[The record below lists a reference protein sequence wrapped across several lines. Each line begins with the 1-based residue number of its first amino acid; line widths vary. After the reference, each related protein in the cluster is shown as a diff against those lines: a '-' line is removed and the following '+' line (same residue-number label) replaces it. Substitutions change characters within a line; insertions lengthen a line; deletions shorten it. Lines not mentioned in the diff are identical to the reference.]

1 MGTGTIGIIHP
12 ATETDR
18 GGNRVTALRW
28 ARMFRRLGWRVFHGP
43 SWDKRPC
50 DVLVALHARKS
61 HDSVVR
67 FRRTHPDRPVVVAGA
82 GTDLYTDVADGGEVR
97 ESLGLATRIV
107 VLQPLALE
115 ALPHELRSK
124 ARVIYQSVSPPRS
137 RLAPRR
143 DVFEVAFLA
152 NVRPVKD
159 PLCAVRAARLLPPT
173 SRVRIRHV
181 GGVLDPDLGSELE
194 REALGVSHYKWLGE
208 RPRSEALTILARARL
223 ALLTSRHEGG
233 ANALSEALA
242 CDVPVIATHIPGVLG
257 VLGETYPG
265 TFPVGDA
272 EKLAAL
278 LRRAEIEPAFYAELR
293 NACRA
298 RAWLADPKTELE
310 SWERLFAELAAE
322 NAAVHTA
329 GGATEGRPGA

>member
-1 MGTGTIGIIHP
+1 MGVATIGIIHP
-12 ATETDR
+12 ATETAR

-28 ARMFRRLGWRVFHGP
+28 ARIFRRQGWKVFHGA

-50 DVLVALHARKS
+50 DLLVALHARKS

-67 FRRTHPDRPVVVAGA
+67 FSRAHPDRPIVVAGS
-82 GTDLYTDVADGGEVR
+82 GTDLYSDVADGGEVR

-115 ALPHELRSK
+115 TLPHDLRSK
-124 ARVIYQSVSPPRS
+124 AHVIYQSVSPPRL

-159 PLCAVRAARLLPPT
+159 PLCAVRAARLLPPA
-173 SRVRIRHV
+173 SRIRIRHL
-181 GGVLDPDLGSELE
+181 GGVLDPDLGGELE
-194 REALGVSHYKWLGE
+194 RETSGMTHYKWLGE
-208 RPRSEALTILARARL
+208 RPHSEALAILARARL
-223 ALLTSRHEGG
+223 ALSTSRHEGG

-242 CDVPVIATHIPGVLG
+242 CDVPVIATHIPGALG

-278 LRRAEIEPAFYAELR
+278 LRRAETEPGFYAELKD
-293 NACRA
+293 ACRA
-298 RAWLADPKTELE
+298 RAWLADPKAEHE

-322 NAAVHTA
+322 SSAVHTA
-329 GGATEGRPGA
+329 AGTTEGRPGA